1 MALEQERQEPVTA
14 KSTRLRGY
22 VRKWFAD
29 REYGF
34 IGVKGMKDERT
45 GREKQWHFHVNS
57 VRFRRRNQI
66 GMGMV
71 VEFTP
76 ISFAID
82 VADSHDQTSRRD
94 KATDVEVVG

>member
-1 MALEQERQEPVTA
+1 MTLEIEEQVTV
-14 KSTRLRGY
+14 KLKGTRLRGY
-22 VRKWFAD
+22 VRKWFAE

-76 ISFAID
+76 ISFGDD
-82 VADSHDQTSRRD
+82 VADKRDMRD